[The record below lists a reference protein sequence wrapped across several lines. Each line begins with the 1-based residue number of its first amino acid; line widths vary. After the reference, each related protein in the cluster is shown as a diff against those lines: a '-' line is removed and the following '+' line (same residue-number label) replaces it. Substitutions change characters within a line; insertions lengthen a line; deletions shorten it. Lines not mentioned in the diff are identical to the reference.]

1 MVHVLI
7 VDDEVHAVR
16 GLQAGVDW
24 DKLNIG
30 TVHTAHSMKQAQ
42 EIYASSLVHLMIC
55 DIEMPQGSGMDLL
68 SWVREHYPR
77 TETIFLTCHS
87 DFSYAKRAI
96 QLDSFEYLLK
106 PVDYE
111 ELEDV
116 ILKVLAKIKKEQEL
130 LSFEETYKHYY
141 QLWESHQPLMKERF
155 WQDLI
160 QQSIPSNPEK
170 ITEHLQKHNVLS
182 LNTMRFVLIMIR
194 VRRWHKNLNQRDERI
209 MEYALKNAAE
219 ENITRNNQHTAI
231 ISPENGCLL
240 IMVPYERQ
248 HQMKELREVCEE
260 YVQSCNQYFYC
271 DLCCYISEPA
281 SLHEVVPMVSRM
293 NDLDRDNVSV
303 VNETIVLWDVKKGAF
318 KVELPS
324 LNDWAEWMKQGSKER
339 LLAEVKLLFQSLR
352 ETREGIG
359 APLLHSF
366 YQDFLQMLFFVLQ
379 MKGLQANKVFAAN
392 LFTEKPELVL
402 RSLSALEEWVQYVIE
417 VAMNQIHSTEGSM
430 SVVEKVKQYVAAHIS
445 VSELSREVIAAHVFL
460 NPDYLTRVF
469 KKETGLSIS
478 DYLQQQRIQ
487 YAKDL
492 LAGSNKSVIEV
503 ALLAGY
509 SNVSYFST
517 LFKKAVS
524 MNPIEYRKQFEK
536 R

>member
-1 MVHVLI
+1 MIHVLI

-16 GLQAGVDW
+16 GLQAGVEW
-24 DKLNIG
+24 DKLNIS
-30 TVHTAHSMKQAQ
+30 TVYTAHSMKQAQ
-42 EIYASSLVHLMIC
+42 EIYANNPVHVMIC
-55 DIEMPQGSGMDLL
+55 DIEMPHGSGIDLL
-68 SWVREHYPR
+68 GWVREHYSS

-116 ILKVLAKIKKEQEL
+116 ILKVMVKIKKDKEL

-160 QQSIPSNPEK
+160 QQSIPSTPEK
-170 ITEHLQKHNVLS
+170 ISEYLQKYQLLS
-182 LNTMRFVLIMIR
+182 MDTMRFVLILIR
-194 VRRWHKNLNQRDERI
+194 VRRWYKNLNQRDERI

-219 ENITRNNQHTAI
+219 EKITRNNPHTAI
-231 ISPENGCLL
+231 ISPDNGSLL

-248 HQMKELREVCEE
+248 HHMQELRRVSEE
-260 YVQSCNQYFYC
+260 YIQSCNQYFYC

-281 SLHEVVPMVSRM
+281 SLHEVVPMLKRL
-293 NDLDRDNVSV
+293 NDLDRNNVSV
-303 VNETIVLWDVKKGAF
+303 FNETILLWNMKKSESV
-318 KVELPS
+318 VELPS
-324 LNDWAEWMKQGSKER
+324 LNDWAEWMKQGSKDR
-339 LLAEVKLLFQSLR
+339 ILTEVKLLFQSLR
-352 ETREGIG
+352 ESKEGIN
-359 APLLHSF
+359 APYLHSF
-366 YQDFLQMLFFVLQ
+366 YQNFLQMLFFVLQ
-379 MKGLQANKVFAAN
+379 IKGLPANKVFAAN
-392 LFTEKPELVL
+392 LLTEKPELVL
-402 RSLSALEEWVQYVIE
+402 RSITALEDWVQYVIE

-430 SVVEKVKQYVAAHIS
+430 SVVEKVKQYVTAHIS

-469 KKETGLSIS
+469 KKETGISIS

-487 YAKDL
+487 YAKNL
-492 LAGSNKSVIEV
+492 LVSSDKSVLDV

-517 LFKKAVS
+517 HFKKAVN
-524 MNPIEYRKQFEK
+524 MNPNEYRKQFDK
-536 R
+536 K